1 MKWNLTFYIKSVCY
15 CLYYEHVGVKRA
27 AKIIE
32 TGPEVVT
39 KKPGSDEKNEV
50 SEKIG

>member
-1 MKWNLTFYIKSVCY
+1 MKLILTFYIKSVCY

-32 TGPEVVT
+32 TGPEVVIKNPEVT
-39 KKPGSDEKNEV
+39 KRMRFPKR
-50 SEKIG
+50 